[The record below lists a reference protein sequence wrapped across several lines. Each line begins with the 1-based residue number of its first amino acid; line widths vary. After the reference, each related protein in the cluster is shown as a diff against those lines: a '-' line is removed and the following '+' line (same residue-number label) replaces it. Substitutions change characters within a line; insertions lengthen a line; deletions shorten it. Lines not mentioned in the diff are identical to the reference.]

1 MRWPI
6 LCRDT
11 EHKLN
16 DTSIME
22 PNVSSSDG
30 KRVCSNNVVFVK
42 NNADAAAAAGTSTT
56 AAGMLSGGSDEQ
68 TVVAARAAPGRWRR
82 YVQQD
87 LTLSEVLSRC
97 WYWGRC

>member
-30 KRVCSNNVVFVK
+30 KRVCSNNAVFVK
-42 NNADAAAAAGTSTT
+42 NSADAAAAADTSTT

-68 TVVAARAAPGRWRR
+68 TVVAARAAPG
-82 YVQQD
+82 
-87 LTLSEVLSRC
+87 
-97 WYWGRC
+97 